1 MSLFI
6 KIKHMYVL
14 FVISN
19 LEEKATTID
28 ICQQITL
35 RIKSTFARNVVKV
48 LRDLM
53 CSQCIV
59 KFALEILYDSC

>member
-28 ICQQITL
+28 ICQQITV
-35 RIKSTFARNVVKV
+35 RIESIVVQNVGKV
-48 LRDLM
+48 SRDLII
-53 CSQCIV
+53 SQYIV
-59 KFALEILYDSC
+59 KFALEILYDSY